1 MSRSDG
7 DQLDR
12 NKPAVPAEQLI
23 KLRVEADVVL
33 VDVRVEL
40 FRAENL
46 GDLHQLVIVVVPME
60 ERLLAE
66 DL

>member
-12 NKPAVPAEQLI
+12 NKPAVPAKQLI

>member
-1 MSRSDG
+1 MSQSDG

-12 NKPAVPAEQLI
+12 NKPGVPAEQLI

>member
-23 KLRVEADVVL
+23 ELRVEANIVL